1 MSDDIPTDDL
11 YHQVLDVD
19 RPRGLLTK
27 GDRKLILQVADYDNE
42 QQVRDARYRLRNHLK
57 AALLDAQ
64 LLTSSTYS
72 IDEYAA
78 VLRSADRD
86 LGSEQMIVSMIL
98 AKSLQQVAMNFLW
111 AGVEHGGFDELGE
124 TDLEAEQ
131 ELAHI
136 VQQSI
141 RKAAQRS
148 DTDEQVIDI
157 AVDVDIDITV
167 TREEPDA
174 SNIVRRVFRGGG
186 DYEELLQ
193 YLANAE
199 LSRADVA
206 AIRAQFDELDLAITL
221 EQYLKTLDAD
231 LELPGGADAD
241 E

>member
-1 MSDDIPTDDL
+1 MSDDIPLDDL

-27 GDRKLILQVADYDNE
+27 GDRKLVLQATDYDNE
-42 QQVRDARYRLRNHLK
+42 QQIRDARYRLRNHLK

-64 LLTSSTYS
+64 LLISSTYS

-78 VLRSADRD
+78 VLQSIDRD
-86 LGSEQMIVSMIL
+86 WGSESMIASRIL
-98 AKSLQQVAMNFLW
+98 ANSLHQVAMNFLW
-111 AGVEHGGFDELGE
+111 AGVEQGGFDELGE
-124 TDLEAEQ
+124 TDWEAEN
-131 ELAHI
+131 ELAHT

-148 DTDEQVIDI
+148 DVDEKVVDID
-157 AVDVDIDITV
+157 VDVDIDITV

-174 SNIVRRVFRGGG
+174 SNIVKRVFRGSGN
-186 DYEELLQ
+186 YTELLQ
-193 YLANAE
+193 YLQDE
-199 LSRADVA
+199 EVSPADVA

-221 EQYLKTLDAD
+221 DQYLKTLDAD
-231 LELPGGADAD
+231 VELPGGADAD